1 MRWFFYRDQEV
12 AVIGGG
18 NTAAEEALVSF
29 PYLLKRF
36 ILFIEEMNLEL
47 KKFFKIELPKQK
59 VRGKL
64 RCIGTLN

>member
-1 MRWFFYRDQEV
+1 MVFS
-12 AVIGGG
+12 
-18 NTAAEEALVSF
+18 TAIKKLLLLVVEIL
-29 PYLLKRF
+29 LLKKRYIFPVFAQRF
-36 ILFIEEMNLEL
+36 ILFIVEMNLEL